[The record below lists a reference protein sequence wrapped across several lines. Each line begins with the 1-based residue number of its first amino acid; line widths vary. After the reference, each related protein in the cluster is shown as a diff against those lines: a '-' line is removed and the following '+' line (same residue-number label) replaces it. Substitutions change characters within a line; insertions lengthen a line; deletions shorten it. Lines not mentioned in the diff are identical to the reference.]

1 MRNKNS
7 EDSNFWIVYADLMA
21 GLLFVFILL
30 IGAIVIKYVYAQ
42 QDLVYL
48 KGSLK
53 QQEENLRL
61 SQVELRKRKE
71 AVAKVT
77 DELISLKQENLNLT
91 FIQSQ
96 VQEELLKLKKDK
108 NTTDESLAAARY
120 LLAQKAKD
128 LNETQLSLS
137 LKQKEI
143 ENIKILLNSTT
154 NHEQELLSENE
165 KLNHDLNQTKTNLN
179 EASYTLNLHE
189 NEIAMLSKKLLDK
202 TLLHQKLVE
211 DLNITKAK
219 IQNLTGIRI
228 KVIQKLKENLGDKI
242 SVDLQSG
249 AIRLPSSVL
258 FDKGS
263 FELKESSKL
272 SLKAT
277 LLKYFDV
284 LFNNKEIRQ
293 NLDKITIEGHTD
305 SDGSYIYNLDLSQKR
320 ASALMEYIYSWD
332 EIDNKTMQKYLVA
345 SGRSYTDLIYTN
357 GKEDKDLSRR
367 IEVKFSISNKKAINE
382 IEKFLSVKN

>member
-96 VQEELLKLKKDK
+96 VQEELSKLKKDK